1 MSNINSVNAGVQ
13 NQSTHATAQNNGNEK
28 TKKILK
34 GVAIGVGAITLF
46 MGARYLQQCVVY
58 NRNLKNG
65 SIIKNIVKEVDPKP
79 FKYEAMFKELSDIRN
94 KQLKEFAEESSLKVD
109 QYVKE
114 MREKAK
120 KMTEEMYISIEK
132 DFQKVHKEVI
142 LDIKEFFKF

>member
-13 NQSTHATAQNNGNEK
+13 NQSTHATAQNTGNEK

-65 SIIKNIVKEVDPKP
+65 SIIQITNTS
-79 FKYEAMFKELSDIRN
+79 ELSNIIDFIEN
-94 KQLKEFAEESSLKVD
+94 KGYNIISL
-109 QYVKE
+109 
-114 MREKAK
+114 AN
-120 KMTEEMYISIEK
+120 
-132 DFQKVHKEVI
+132 
-142 LDIKEFFKF
+142 LIKE